1 MWLPLLEK
9 AYAKSYGS
17 FLSLHGGLI
26 REALLDLSGCPCEC
40 VSFSPSS
47 SNPPFDS
54 ELFWQRLVSFSSCG
68 FPMGASTSTSHCGI
82 VGGHAYSILDCKEL
96 ADVMLGE
103 QKKLTEYFVTD
114 SRAIV
119 ETDRL
124 EALRREQT
132 LLSEDGT
139 LRVIRLRNPWGRRE
153 WQVL

>member
-1 MWLPLLEK
+1 MRILQPLQLDP
-9 AYAKSYGS
+9 
-17 FLSLHGGLI
+17 SLRL
-26 REALLDLSGCPCEC
+26 RALLAEAG
-40 VSFSPSS
+40 
-47 SNPPFDS
+47 
-54 ELFWQRLVSFSSCG
+54 LVLVLWLLDG
-68 FPMGASTSTSHCGI
+68 L

-103 QKKLTEYFVTD
+103 QKKLSEYFVTD